1 MRFGISLRTSADAD
15 VAADAREA
23 ERLGFELVTAMDHL
37 HGSHPSL
44 ETWTALT
51 WAAAATERIRVAP
64 NVLGLPYRHPA
75 VTAKMAETLQ
85 RLSGGRFILGLG
97 AGGSNTEF
105 EAFGLPALEPKEKID
120 AFQEGLEIIRGLW
133 SGEPQT
139 LEGEHYQLRGGQI
152 APPPG
157 TPVPVWLGTYGPRAL
172 EITGRVADGWLPSYR
187 FAMPDRY
194 PELRDRV
201 RRAAESAGRDP
212 EEIEYA
218 YNVGVRV
225 DEHAKPREGVIS
237 GPPDNVAAELA
248 KLGELGVTFL
258 ILWAAGDQSEQ
269 RERLA
274 SEVIPG
280 LTSPG

>member
-1 MRFGISLRTSADAD
+1 MRFGISLRTSANAD

-51 WAAAATERIRVAP
+51 WAAAATERILVAP

-85 RLSGGRFILGLG
+85 RVSGGRFILGLG
-97 AGGSNTEF
+97 AGGSNAEF
-105 EAFGLPALEPKEKID
+105 GAFGLPALEPKEKID
-120 AFQEGLEIIRGLW
+120 AFEEGLAVIRGLW
-133 SGEPQT
+133 TGEPQT
-139 LEGEHYQLRGGQI
+139 FQGKHYRLQEAQI
-152 APPPG
+152 APAPERPI
-157 TPVPVWLGTYGPRAL
+157 PLWLGTYGPRAL

-187 FAMPDRY
+187 YAMPDRY

-212 EEIEYA
+212 GEIVYA

-225 DEHAKPREGVIS
+225 DEQAKPRDGVIS
-237 GPPDNVAAELA
+237 GPADKVTAELA
-248 KLGELGVTFL
+248 DLGAMGVTFL
-258 ILWAAGDQSEQ
+258 VLWAAGDQAEQ

-274 SEVIPG
+274 TEVLPA
-280 LTSPG
+280 LR

>member
-1 MRFGISLRTSADAD
+1 MKIGISLRTSADAD
-15 VAADAREA
+15 IVGDAREA

-85 RLSGGRFILGLG
+85 RLSGGRFVLGLG
-97 AGGSNTEF
+97 AGGSNKEF
-105 EAFGLPALEPKEKID
+105 AAFGLPALEPKEKID
-120 AFQEGLEIIRGLW
+120 AFEEGLEIIRGLW
-133 SGEPQT
+133 TGEPQSF
-139 LEGEHYQLRGGQI
+139 EGVHYRVQGAQI
-152 APPPG
+152 APSPEGPI
-157 TPVPVWLGTYGPRAL
+157 PLWLGTYGPRAL

-187 FAMPDRY
+187 FAVPDRY
-194 PELRDRV
+194 PKLRDRV

-212 EEIEYA
+212 DEIEYA
-218 YNVGVRV
+218 YNVGIRV

-237 GPPDNVAAELA
+237 GPPDKVTAELA
-248 KLGELGVTFL
+248 DLGALGVTFL
-258 ILWAAGDQSEQ
+258 VLWAAGDQAEQ

-274 SEVIPG
+274 TEVIPE
-280 LTSPG
+280 LQSVR